1 MSDEQETALE
11 VTAIV
16 VNFNAG
22 DDLREALA
30 SIARELAGRG
40 WEGFVVD
47 NASQDGSAAIAREF
61 APAVSLVVNP
71 TNVGFGRAVNQ
82 ALARARAPF
91 VLIMNPDARLTPGAL
106 AVLEGELRREPQC
119 AIAGPRILDPDGSVQ
134 GSARGDPDMFTGFF
148 GRSTALR
155 RLMPW
160 LPASRRNVVDVNVP
174 ADAPSL
180 AVDWLSGACVLAR
193 CEALLAE
200 GGFDER
206 YFLYY
211 EDIDLAWRGRS
222 RGWRYRFVPTS
233 IVHHHHAATVGV
245 GSNVHRYYSER
256 NRLLTLVKN
265 APAAMATR
273 ELLRF
278 PLSTVS
284 YLWTEGVMPLLRG
297 RRPRFATVA
306 LRVRSFGGASR
317 HALYAL
323 RARRRIQQR
332 RTVEPQLLVADLVRD
347 RNQRRA

>member
-1 MSDEQETALE
+1 VGSGRNDASSLR
-11 VTAIV
+11 VTAQVRVIV
-16 VNFNAG
+16 LNFNGG
-22 DDLREALA
+22 DLVHRAVASVCESRWPASALDVV
-30 SIARELAGRG
+30 L
-40 WEGFVVD
+40 VD
-47 NASQDGSAAIAREF
+47 NASTDGSADRVEADF
-61 APAVSLVVNP
+61 AGVRIVRSASNRGFPANNLAMADLTGVDFVALV
-71 TNVGFGRAVNQ
+71 
-82 ALARARAPF
+82 
-91 VLIMNPDARLTPGAL
+91 NPDAFVDPGWLAPLVDAL
-106 AVLEGELRREPQC
+106 EADLQLGAASPLMLFATRDEDGRETVNNAGCEVMTNGYARDRGMGDVYEAGAFEPSDVFAWSGGAVLLR
-119 AIAGPRILDPDGSVQ
+119 AAYLD
-134 GSARGDPDMFTGFF
+134 
-148 GRSTALR
+148 
-155 RLMPW
+155 
-160 LPASRRNVVDVNVP
+160 DVG
-174 ADAPSL
+174 L
-180 AVDWLSGACVLAR
+180 
-193 CEALLAE
+193 
-200 GGFDER
+200 FDER

-284 YLWTEGVMPLLRG
+284 YLWTEAVMPLLRG

-306 LRVRSFGGASR
+306 VRARAFGGASR

-323 RARRRIQQR
+323 RARRRIQHR

-347 RNQRRA
+347 RNQRRT